1 MGNRYLFEVGLGN
14 FVNIA
19 MPDGSLSDDVILKSE
34 LEKTIVRIGGG
45 SLSEAVLYSF
55 VFQNGY
61 ISRNAQPLCPDDG
74 SIVYWL
80 VDAAENEDSA
90 TFELYRNSPTE
101 TDGEQ
106 PLLEVSLSYLNG
118 QEQWG
123 LVVFQGSRR
132 LVLEQQTGGSQ
143 LTGSQIGYWVGPQ
156 VSFSFAPPVTS
167 LLWLRPDARELV
179 LCVKCLVGG
188 MLLPEGV
195 EFGGSLVLRNG
206 EKVPL
211 EMTPTTS
218 DRSWVWPIPQE
229 IEEDLFENAQLV
241 LDCNL
246 RENSNPTIEL
256 REQVQVASF
265 FTQIRLGAN
274 KAGLSD
280 DEQLEY
286 LELGAESGQ
295 PFPVKI
301 AGRLGGRRGNYDAP
315 DWSTEFVL
323 TRETLPED
331 QRESFLWCRYKAET
345 AVTVPSTVARPSDL
359 VLQLSSQPESP
370 GSICL
375 VRGALRGI
383 WTLRINANDDVEPPM
398 LHERFLTIPQEQAA
412 ALGWSGTSF
421 GLIRYSDGEEVN
433 LLDGDFRP
441 FFPPA
446 YEGDAGGFVGG
457 KPELKF
463 KMSVPEEQ
471 SFYPSDI
478 DSNGRHVFDDE
489 GFILGEFQRWMQRN
503 KVVRIEASRG
513 RRGVW
518 TQTERTDGTYG
529 SIENK
534 WVEFE
539 RKNGRVFI
547 MEPQGDGY
555 KAKLWFRG
563 LAGAVRI
570 CELGTHYTVLLKK
583 SWSID
588 MNVDPDIGPFLPLRA
603 WCKNGEA
610 RLQAGKHSLSL
621 REQNGIWWANEGE
634 ELEYEYEGESFAPKA
649 PVNFRRMAW
658 RGLVFDLLNGE
669 PRFWGWCWSK
679 KELTLNGE
687 AFGPF
692 GEYSFAFKMGSEF
705 TTIKIQR
712 SKLMDVENLVE
723 AEFPVLCQS
732 DREALCGGIRAL
744 FMSDG
749 RPVELKLR
757 GDQIVFMLDGRFSD
771 PDPLAPISEVVLSVR
786 SQSNQNEPD
795 HADAHVRLFHLAE
808 V

>member
-1 MGNRYLFEVGLGN
+1 MGNRYLFEVGSGN

-34 LEKTIVRIGGG
+34 LEKTISRIGGG

-61 ISRNAQPLCPDDG
+61 ISRNAQALCPDDG

-106 PLLEVSLSYLNG
+106 PLLEVSLRYLNG

-123 LVVFQGSRR
+123 LAVFQGSRR
-132 LVLEQQTGGSQ
+132 LVLEQQAGGTQ
-143 LTGSQIGYWVGPQ
+143 LTGSQVGYWVGSQ
-156 VSFSFAPPVTS
+156 VSFSFASPVTS

-179 LCVKCLVGG
+179 LGVKCLVGG

-206 EKVPL
+206 EKVRL

-218 DRSWVWPIPQE
+218 DGWVWPIPQE

-246 RENSNPTIEL
+246 RENSKPTIEL

-265 FTQIRLGAN
+265 FTEIRLDAN

-301 AGRLGGRRGNYDAP
+301 VGHLAGRRGNDDAP
-315 DWSTEFVL
+315 GWSAKFVL
-323 TRETLPED
+323 LRETQPED
-331 QRESFLWCRYKAET
+331 QGESFLWCRYKVET
-345 AVTVPSTVARPSDL
+345 AVEVPSTVARPSDL
-359 VLQLSSQPESP
+359 VLQLSSQLESP
-370 GSICL
+370 GSVCL

-383 WTLRINANDDVEPPM
+383 WTLRINANDDVESPM

-412 ALGWSGTSF
+412 ALGWSGTSL
-421 GLIRYSDGEEVN
+421 GMIRYSDGEEVN
-433 LLDGDFRP
+433 LLDGDFCP

-478 DSNGRHVFDDE
+478 DSSGRHVFDEE

-529 SIENK
+529 AIENK

-539 RKNGRVFI
+539 RKKGRVFI
-547 MEPQGDGY
+547 INPRGDGY
-555 KAKLWFRG
+555 EAKLWFRG

-570 CELGTHYTVLLKK
+570 CELGTHYTVLLKN

-603 WCKNGEA
+603 WCKNGVA

-621 REQNGIWWANEGE
+621 REQNGLWRAIEGE
-634 ELEYEYEGESFAPKA
+634 DFEYEYEGGSFAPRA
-649 PVNFRRMAW
+649 SSYIGRMAW
-658 RGLVFDLLNGE
+658 KGLVFDFLNGE
-669 PRFWGWCWSK
+669 PRFWGWCWRNT
-679 KELTLNGE
+679 ELALKGE

-692 GEYSFAFKMGSEF
+692 GEYSFAFEIGSDF
-705 TTIKIQR
+705 GTICIQR
-712 SKLMDVENLVE
+712 SQLEDVGKLVE
-723 AEFPVLCQS
+723 TKFPMLCQS
-732 DREALCGGIRAL
+732 DREALCGGIRDL
-744 FMSDG
+744 FTSDG
-749 RPVELKLR
+749 EPVELKLR

-786 SQSNQNEPD
+786 SQSNQNESD